1 ANIDDIIIGVNR
13 TAPIYAAQYTDG
25 RFGPALNGFNPLAQV
40 MAGGTGLNTYDNFR
54 STFQVNYQ
62 PIEGMDLEFSFTPEY
77 NVIDGKRFTEAIET
91 FEFGSTAPAFTV
103 PTRTT
108 LNQSHSKS
116 WENTLRLLGRYNKSY
131 GEHNIKFL
139 GGFEQIDYS
148 VENMN
153 AGREGFAFPEYP
165 VLDAGSIEFM
175 TNSGSASDW
184 ALRSFF
190 ARVNYDYKG
199 KY

>member
-1 ANIDDIIIGVNR
+1 
-13 TAPIYAAQYTDG
+13 
-25 RFGPALNGFNPLAQV
+25 
-40 MAGGTGLNTYDNFR
+40 
-54 STFQVNYQ
+54 
-62 PIEGMDLEFSFTPEY
+62 
-77 NVIDGKRFTEAIET
+77 AIET

-116 WENTLRLLGRYNKSY
+116 WENTLRLLGRYNRSF
-131 GEHNIKFL
+131 GDHNLKLL

-153 AGREGFAFPEYP
+153 AGREGFPFPQYP
-165 VLDAGSIEFM
+165 VLDAGSIEFL

-190 ARVNYDYKG
+190 TRFNYDYKG
-199 KY
+199 KYLFEANLRLDGSSRFYEGYKWGTFPSFSAGWRLSEEDF